1 MSKYDDALR
10 FATALCSDSE
20 QCTKDILK
28 KTERFELNESEI
40 KKLAEYLHSNGFI
53 DEGRYVKAFVNDRF
67 KYNKWG
73 KIKIS
78 YMLRQK
84 GIDFETIQDGL
95 ESIDGD
101 EYFDL
106 LYQLLY
112 NKRKLL
118 KSKTKEQIK
127 SSLYRFASS
136 KGFESG
142 LILKCLEKMNLSYD
156 EFESND

>member
-20 QCTKDILK
+20 QCIKDIIK
-28 KTERFELNESEI
+28 KTERFELNEIEVKNLS
-40 KKLAEYLHSNGFI
+40 EYLHSNGFI
-53 DEGRYVKAFVNDRF
+53 NESRYVKAFVNDRF

-95 ESIDGD
+95 DSLDPD
-101 EYFDL
+101 EYFDA
-106 LYQLLY
+106 LYHILN

-118 KSKTKEQIK
+118 KNKTKEQIK
-127 SSLYRFASS
+127 SNLYRFAAS

-142 LILKCLEKMNLSYD
+142 LTLKCLEKMNLSYD
-156 EFESND
+156 EFESDD